1 MIQYKGLGVTVGAVM
16 GGGIAYDLGDH
27 SQQRQEVRGRA
38 RMLKGEM
45 LEKGPEVTYFRM
57 ALSRRGR
64 GGREEKGKERKG
76 KERRATRLVEGE
88 RGEGKERRKRHRIS
102 GRKGGG

>member
-45 LEKGPEVTYFRM
+45 LEKGPELTYFRM

-64 GGREEKGKERKG
+64 GDREGKGKKSYPISGRGEGGGKREEKE
-76 KERRATRLVEGE
+76 APD
-88 RGEGKERRKRHRIS
+88 
-102 GRKGGG
+102 